1 MSILERMQVE
11 DHLMPFKREEDPYG
25 ARVSYTLEEGPNTS
39 FYNGFTYEKSWKTE
53 IRVAT
58 MWYANDAQF
67 SMRRDLAR
75 KEILHYMYGPVLHRL
90 SELRA
95 RAYDRDYLEV
105 LRVVD
110 EIEQEL
116 VA

>member
-1 MSILERMQVE
+1 MSILDRMEVE
-11 DHLMPFKREEDPYG
+11 NRQLQFKREEDPHG
-25 ARVSYTLEEGPNTS
+25 ARTSFSVTEGPNTN

-53 IRVAT
+53 LKVTT

-67 SMRRDLAR
+67 NLRYDIAR
-75 KEILHYMYGPVLHRL
+75 KEILHQVYGPVLHRL
-90 SELRA
+90 NELRA

-110 EIEQEL
+110 EIEKEL